1 MEDLSHHI
9 EEEERIDMPRL
20 DEALSRD
27 ESVDLIR
34 SFDRTK
40 MFVPTRSHPM
50 APSKPPFESAVG
62 LMTAPMDY
70 LADMFRKWPRQP
82 SK

>member
-20 DEALSRD
+20 DEELSRD
-27 ESVDLIR
+27 ESVDLTR
-34 SFDRTK
+34 SFARTK

-50 APSKPPFESAVG
+50 ATSKPPFETAIG
-62 LMTAPMDY
+62 LMTAPIDS

-82 SK
+82 TE